1 MSHQGVPEPDRE
13 LLTLDAAASLCF
25 VSRRTLERE
34 IAAGRIRVV
43 KIRHLTRVTRREL
56 DRYKRAMERAA

>member
-1 MSHQGVPEPDRE
+1 MTEEARPRPD
-13 LLTLDAAASLCF
+13 LLTLDEAARDCY